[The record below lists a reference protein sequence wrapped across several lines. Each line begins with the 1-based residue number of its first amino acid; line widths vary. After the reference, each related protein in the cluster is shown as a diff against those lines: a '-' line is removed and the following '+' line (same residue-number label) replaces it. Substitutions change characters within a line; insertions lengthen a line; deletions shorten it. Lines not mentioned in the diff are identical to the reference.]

1 MQTVQTQMK
10 CSKKLHFIRVY
21 TVCKGKKI
29 FKTKNTIYIFFNHN
43 LTTLDMYN
51 GLSQVYI
58 ASNQK
63 EESIRIQGVN
73 NLCFQDPLDMVDI
86 GVTEEVVR
94 NAICLASTTFNVSKW
109 IEGTTEESSLLPPED
124 GSHLQR
130 QRSNEMKAPE
140 NLQQHGS
147 HPVSPRQ
154 AQQQAFEPI
163 EIKETSLQQQQQHS
177 AVCLV

>member
-1 MQTVQTQMK
+1 
-10 CSKKLHFIRVY
+10 
-21 TVCKGKKI
+21 
-29 FKTKNTIYIFFNHN
+29 
-43 LTTLDMYN
+43 
-51 GLSQVYI
+51 
-58 ASNQK
+58 
-63 EESIRIQGVN
+63 
-73 NLCFQDPLDMVDI
+73 MVDI

-140 NLQQHGS
+140 HGS
-147 HPVSPRQ
+147 IPVSPRQ

-163 EIKETSLQQQQQHS
+163 EIKETSHQQQQQHS
-177 AVCLV
+177 AVCLI